1 MAKFKTRFWELL
13 SQKERAEG
21 KRYNNM
27 SEVAGLIGVSRMTLY
42 KYADETLGAVDA
54 KTVGA
59 FMEFFGLAGDDVDR
73 FLVLSDNPQ
82 LDAQEGHSN
91 GVAMMTIA
99 TITG

>member
-42 KYADETLGAVDA
+42 KYADETMGAVDA
-54 KTVGA
+54 RTVGA
-59 FMEFFGLAGDDVDR
+59 FMEFFGLAGEDVDH
-73 FLVLSDNPQ
+73 FLILGEPAPA
-82 LDAQEGHSN
+82 AQDGHAKDRAVFSTPS
-91 GVAMMTIA
+91 V
-99 TITG
+99 